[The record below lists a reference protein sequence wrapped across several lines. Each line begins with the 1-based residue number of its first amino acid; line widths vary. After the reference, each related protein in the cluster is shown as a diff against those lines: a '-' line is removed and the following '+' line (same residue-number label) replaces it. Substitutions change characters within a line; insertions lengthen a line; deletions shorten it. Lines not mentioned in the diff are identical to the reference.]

1 MNKAPGWLHTTLSIP
16 IYTASV
22 AFWMFTAYMI
32 VTATVKMLS
41 RIVTPEQIGEG
52 FFDLFVSVVLAAAG
66 SGLWILARYIR
77 TSNFKKQASIANLP

>member
-16 IYTASV
+16 IYTVSV
-22 AFWMFTAYMI
+22 VFWMFTAYMI

-41 RIVTPEQIGEG
+41 RFVTPEQIGEG

>member
-1 MNKAPGWLHTTLSIP
+1 
-16 IYTASV
+16 
-22 AFWMFTAYMI
+22 MFTAYMI

-41 RIVTPEQIGEG
+41 RFVTPEQIGEG